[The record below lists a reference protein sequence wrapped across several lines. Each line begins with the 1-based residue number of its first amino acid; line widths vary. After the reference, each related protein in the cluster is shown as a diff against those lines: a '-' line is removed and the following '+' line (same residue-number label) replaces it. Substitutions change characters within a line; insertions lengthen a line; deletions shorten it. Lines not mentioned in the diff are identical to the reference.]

1 MSNQNLREQLRQQEA
16 ESLAQSV
23 QFNRWSLVMI
33 SVMIHEQ
40 EQKLVASD
48 QPVDTDRDDNFWAD
62 VYNYQFKRIKNEN
75 DAEDITVQT
84 FSRAFDKIDTFN
96 TKYQFKTWLITIS
109 KNIHIA

>member
-33 SVMIHEQ
+33 EIMIREQ

-48 QPVDTDRDDNFWAD
+48 LPVDSDSRDDFWH
-62 VYNYQFKRIKNEN
+62 
-75 DAEDITVQT
+75 DI
-84 FSRAFDKIDTFN
+84 A
-96 TKYQFKTWLITIS
+96 
-109 KNIHIA
+109 

>member
-1 MSNQNLREQLRQQEA
+1 MTHNTLREQLRQQEA
-16 ESLAQSV
+16 TSLAQSI

-62 VYNYQFKRIKNEN
+62 V
-75 DAEDITVQT
+75 A
-84 FSRAFDKIDTFN
+84 
-96 TKYQFKTWLITIS
+96 
-109 KNIHIA
+109 